1 MLFHDLWTNNNV
13 HKLLNEKNYKYI
25 CNVQKKHIQKFQTI
39 FGRTPSHHEPHYR
52 ASTISSELGTE
63 FLTQT
68 LIFHIKFERVK

>member
-1 MLFHDLWTNNNV
+1 MF
-13 HKLLNEKNYKYI
+13 K
-25 CNVQKKHIQKFQTI
+25 KKHIQKFQTI